1 MRTVAKINR
10 GAALSQRKE
19 FPMAETYEVIVLGGG
34 TGGYSTALFAANLGL
49 EVALVEQD
57 KVGGTC
63 LHWGCIPTKA
73 LLQAAEVAEHA
84 QHAIE
89 YGVKASYEAIE
100 LAALHEYKQ
109 GVVDANYKGLQA
121 TLKARGVDTISGRG
135 VLKDANT
142 VVVAG
147 DEGERTLSANRAL
160 VLATGSVP
168 RDVPIE
174 GAETDGETVINSDHA
189 LYLDRIP
196 EKPIVLGAGAIGV
209 EFATVWNAFGADVSV
224 VEMLDNV
231 VPNEDIDTQ
240 KALAKLLK
248 RRGMDVRVKTKL
260 TKVERGDGGLRATVE
275 DARGGQSQIEGD
287 MLMIAIGRRPRTE
300 DLGFEDAGVT
310 LDRGYVVVDEYSRPG
325 PDKLYAV
332 GDILPEYTLGLAH
345 SSFQEGLLV
354 ARAAAGQDVVPIDYK
369 GVPRVTYCHPEVA
382 SVGWNQQDL
391 DSEGIEYEVKTYP
404 YSHNARAMMMKEGG
418 HVKVI
423 AEPDGGRVLGVHI
436 VGARATD
443 MIAEGQLIYNWE
455 ALPMEVGQFVHAHP
469 TLSEAVGEAHLGLA
483 GLGLHG

>member
-1 MRTVAKINR
+1 
-10 GAALSQRKE
+10 
-19 FPMAETYEVIVLGGG
+19 MAETYELVVLGGG

-49 EVALVEQD
+49 EVALIEQD

-84 QHAIE
+84 QHAHE
-89 YGVKASYEAIE
+89 YGVGASYEGIE
-100 LAALHEYKQ
+100 IAALHAYKQ
-109 GVVDANYKGLQA
+109 GVVDANFKGLQS

-142 VVVAG
+142 VVVNT
-147 DEGERTLSANRAL
+147 DEGERTLSATRGL

-168 RDVPIE
+168 RDVPVE
-174 GAETDGETVINSDHA
+174 GAEINGETVINSDHA
-189 LYLDRIP
+189 LYLERVP
-196 EKPIVLGAGAIGV
+196 EKPIVLGAGAVGV
-209 EFATVWNAFGADVSV
+209 EFASVWAAFGADVTV

-231 VPNEDIDTQ
+231 VPTEDVDTQ
-240 KALAKLLK
+240 KMLARLLK
-248 RRGMDVRVKTKL
+248 RRGMDLQVKAKL
-260 TKVERGDGGLRATVE
+260 VKVEHGDGGLRATVE
-275 DARGGQSQIEGD
+275 NAGGEQSQIEGD
-287 MLMIAIGRRPRTE
+287 VLMVAIGRRPRTE
-300 DLGFEDAGVT
+300 DMGFEDAGVT
-310 LDRGYVVVDEYSRPG
+310 LERGYVTIDEYCRPG
-325 PDKLYAV
+325 PEKLYAV
-332 GDILPEYTLGLAH
+332 GDILPLYTLGLAH

-354 ARAAAGQDVVPIDYK
+354 ARMAAGQDVVPIDYK

-391 DSEGIEYEVKTYP
+391 ESEGIAYEIRTYP
-404 YSHNARAMMMKEGG
+404 YSHNARAMMMKESG

-436 VGARATD
+436 VGPRATD

-469 TLSEAVGEAHLGLA
+469 TLSEAVGEAHLGLV
-483 GLGLHG
+483 GMGLHG